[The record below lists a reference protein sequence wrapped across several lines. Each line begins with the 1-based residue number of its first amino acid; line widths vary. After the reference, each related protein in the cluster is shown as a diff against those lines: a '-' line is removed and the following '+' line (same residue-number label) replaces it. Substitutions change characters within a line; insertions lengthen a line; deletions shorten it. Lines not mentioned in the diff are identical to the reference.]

1 MFQLNLP
8 YQVVSIVSGALN
20 DAASKKY
27 DLEAWF
33 PASQTYRELVS
44 CSNCTDYQARRME
57 TRYGQKKVDHMN
69 SLSLLIYLCLLNWN
83 PLSTAILSVL
93 MKLG

>member
-33 PASQTYRELVS
+33 PAVAEPHTQVGGPRPPQ
-44 CSNCTDYQARRME
+44 NF
-57 TRYGQKKVDHMN
+57 KK
-69 SLSLLIYLCLLNWN
+69 LIY
-83 PLSTAILSVL
+83 SMYIIYILKNVAC
-93 MKLG
+93 KN